1 MIAKT
6 LKYKKDGLKLLKSL
20 QADKQI
26 IEQYLKECN
35 TKKKIIQFL
44 TSEKIKNLYI
54 QKLKDK
60 VFIVSKKELQNSQS

>member
-44 TSEKIKNLYI
+44 TSEKIKNLYM
-54 QKLKDK
+54 QKLRDK
-60 VFIVSKKELQNSQS
+60 IFIILKGELQNV